1 MGLSSV
7 PTSCILGSAVV
18 IGAAKALGSPVGA
31 AFAPAPPVFRA
42 PVVGG
47 AADAGNPCI
56 PRAGARARAYR
67 GALLATPRHSRA
79 NMPHSPPPRGQQRH
93 SCPQRGGPPMRAIAM
108 ERPRKQREHTEVHR
122 FECVLEGKG
131 FFLRNQ
137 VAAQRKGRA
146 GLRAV
151 GWGRW
156 LSNLL
161 LALPAAPSAA
171 PRCPARKLPRCPASC
186 PTDGPGRVPHCA
198 QRHG

>member
-18 IGAAKALGSPVGA
+18 IGAAKALGSPAGA
-31 AFAPAPPVFRA
+31 AFAPALPCLPSEPQSDSRLA
-42 PVVGG
+42 LSP
-47 AADAGNPCI
+47 ADNPCI

-67 GALLATPRHSRA
+67 GALLATPRKHATQPASA
-79 NMPHSPPPRGQQRH
+79 GPAAAQLPPRTGWTPVGRPEWIDRETTKATKSTKSQ
-93 SCPQRGGPPMRAIAM
+93 PPF
-108 ERPRKQREHTEVHR
+108 

-137 VAAQRKGRA
+137 VAVQRKRRA

-171 PRCPARKLPRCPASC
+171 PRCP
-186 PTDGPGRVPHCA
+186 
-198 QRHG
+198 